1 MVRVTKEEKASA
13 LDRLREF
20 LPVGST
26 VYYDVRKV
34 ARSGMSRRIKF
45 YTVSDGHIVRLS
57 YLVAKALGLTVN
69 DDGVRRDG
77 WGYDAGFDTVY
88 LIGRALWPNGTPKP
102 HGTRNGEPDSCGG
115 YALKAERL

>member
-26 VYYDVRKV
+26 VYYTIRKV
-34 ARSGMSRRIKF
+34 ARSGMSRRIEF
-45 YTVSDGHIVRLS
+45 YTVLEGRIVRLS
-57 YLVAKALGLTVN
+57 YLVAKALGLPVN

-77 WGYDAGFDTVY
+77 CGYDAGYDTVY
-88 LIGRALWPNGTPKP
+88 LIGCALWPNGTPEP
-102 HGTRNGEPDSCGG
+102 HGTRNGKPDSFGG
-115 YALKAERL
+115 YALKAERF